1 MNIRLNIY
9 FNTIL
14 SKFCTDWQVK
24 IRLILL
30 HKISVV
36 TCCYTW
42 NPELALFLF
51 GKIPNKSLSHEYS
64 YFAKCKTGLN
74 VMNMCCVQQGTC
86 LLHEQWE
93 ATSKILT
100 SANRCPLSWTHLC
113 EHHWKLCMS
122 ELGCALSSITISWTS
137 ETEYGCQHERK
148 KSSIHKYIKNTPCIQ
163 QNVFTLHTFN
173 VNKYCRSEIRKCK
186 SLGGSY
192 CFSYYVSF
200 LIC

>member
-1 MNIRLNIY
+1 MNNRLNIY

-24 IRLILL
+24 IHLILL

-100 SANRCPLSWTHLC
+100 SANRCPLSWAHRWWTPLNTVYVRARVCTFLYHHKLNEWDRIWLSAC
-113 EHHWKLCMS
+113 E
-122 ELGCALSSITISWTS
+122 
-137 ETEYGCQHERK
+137 K
-148 KSSIHKYIKNTPCIQ
+148 KNPAYINI
-163 QNVFTLHTFN
+163 
-173 VNKYCRSEIRKCK
+173 
-186 SLGGSY
+186 
-192 CFSYYVSF
+192 
-200 LIC
+200 